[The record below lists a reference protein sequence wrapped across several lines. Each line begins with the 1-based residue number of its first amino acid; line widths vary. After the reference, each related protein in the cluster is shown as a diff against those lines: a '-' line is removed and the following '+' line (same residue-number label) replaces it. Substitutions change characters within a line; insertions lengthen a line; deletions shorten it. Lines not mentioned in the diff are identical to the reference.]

1 MGKTVL
7 LVGVPNCGKS
17 ALFCRLTGGRAR
29 VGNFAGVTVERQV
42 GHLAAGEIAVV
53 DTPGICSLTPTRAEE
68 RVTREAID
76 GDATLLVQVVDGAA
90 PLRSFRLT
98 HELLMA
104 GKPLL
109 LAVTRADL
117 YRARG
122 QMPETARVAARTG
135 LTVLAVSARTGEGI
149 AALREEIEARL
160 QNGETSEK
168 RGNAP
173 FGAQGK
179 RAIPSAETLTR
190 VLYGAAR
197 FSHGQRADAFL
208 LGSRL
213 AYIPA
218 ALTVASLLALMSA
231 LFSLSARVFDAI
243 GGRLVDLLAGWL
255 RVMDLSPFGI
265 GFLTEGCF
273 GSLWTALSFLPPLIV
288 YYAITAALD
297 DSGYLA
303 RMTFLFDHACARIG
317 LSGGVVMPCLL
328 SLGCGVTGIG
338 ACRTLSGREKRGC
351 AGFCTYF
358 PCHAKLPLIAAVT
371 AACDLGVIGYLLLF
385 LLPCLLGIAAVALVG
400 RSDAGYV
407 EELPPLTLPSL
418 RVVGSRAAVQGL
430 AFLGRAGGVI
440 ALSGATLW
448 LLAHIG
454 EGLLPAEGEASL
466 LAAVSRRLLPVL
478 APIGFTSWEAVAATL
493 AGFLAKENSVVVLY
507 VLGGTAK
514 LGGRGGAVTFC
525 LFGLLSPPCVA
536 AAAQMRRV
544 IGRRAYLYLA
554 AQLLIAVAV
563 CAVFHLLYGLV
574 T

>member
-1 MGKTVL
+1 MVKTVL

-17 ALFCRLTGGRAR
+17 ALFCRLTGGHAR
-29 VGNFAGVTVERQV
+29 VGNFAGVTVEQQV

-68 RVTREAID
+68 YVTREAID
-76 GDATLLVQVVDGAA
+76 GDANLLVQVVDGVA

-98 HELLMA
+98 HELLMT
-104 GKPLL
+104 GKPLV
-109 LAVTRADL
+109 LAVTRTDL

-122 QMPETARVAARTG
+122 QMPKTERVAARTG

-149 AALREEIEARL
+149 AALREEIRSRAQNEAEPKKSGGASRSIRL
-160 QNGETSEK
+160 
-168 RGNAP
+168 
-173 FGAQGK
+173 
-179 RAIPSAETLTR
+179 PSAEALTR
-190 VLYGAAR
+190 MLYGAAQ

-213 AYIPA
+213 AYLPA
-218 ALTVASLLALMSA
+218 AMTVASLLTLTSC
-231 LFSLSARVFDAI
+231 LFSLSARAFDAV
-243 GGRLVDLLAGWL
+243 GGWLIAALAGW
-255 RVMDLSPFGI
+255 PGI
-265 GFLTEGCF
+265 HGISAFVVQFLTEGCL

-303 RMTFLFDHACARIG
+303 RMTFLFDHACARVG
-317 LSGGVVMPCLL
+317 LGGGAVMPCLL

-371 AACDLGVIGYLLLF
+371 AACGLGVTGYMLLF
-385 LLPCLLGIAAVALVG
+385 LLPCVLGVIAVALAG
-400 RSDAGYV
+400 HSDAGYV
-407 EELPPLTLPSL
+407 EELPPLARPSL
-418 RVVGSRAAVQGL
+418 RVVGSRAASQGM

-454 EGLLPAEGEASL
+454 EGFLPAEGEASL
-466 LAAVSRRLLPVL
+466 LAAVSRRLLPALV
-478 APIGFTSWEAVAATL
+478 PIGFSSWEAVAATL
-493 AGFLAKENSVVVLY
+493 AGFLAKENSVVVLH

-554 AQLLIAVAV
+554 AQLLIAVAA
-563 CAVFHLLYGLV
+563 CAVFHLLYCLA